1 MLKKPSLFSV
11 SRRFFLQVTSVAIL
25 STVFILCLVA
35 PCNFELTP
43 EHVAQ
48 ISTSRINKITQERC
62 LGRGYNDESEDY
74 VIAYCPNEQICGMGL
89 NPNDTSV
96 LKLLSPKSCFVFV
109 SMVSFCTEFQQQL
122 RINGLSYI
130 NFLIH
135 TSDEISGTENEA

>member
-1 MLKKPSLFSV
+1 M
-11 SRRFFLQVTSVAIL
+11 
-25 STVFILCLVA
+25 
-35 PCNFELTP
+35 
-43 EHVAQ
+43 
-48 ISTSRINKITQERC
+48 IT
-62 LGRGYNDESEDY
+62 
-74 VIAYCPNEQICGMGL
+74 YCPNERICGMGL

-135 TSDEISGTENEA
+135 ISDEISGPKNEA